1 MSTCRSACAVLAGA
15 AVITLAGC
23 GSSVSTSGA
32 AGSSPAA
39 GTPASTASAAS
50 ASASAPATPGA
61 FSGPLV
67 SPASLP
73 FPIALGNTWVYQTVS
88 SINNAH
94 ALVTR
99 KVLSVAPV
107 AGGHRVT
114 MSYTVTPG
122 VSPASTQESYI
133 FYADGKIGYPVTES
147 RGVSVIPDTGITWP
161 DAADLGSGRVYR
173 STELVRLS
181 NGQEQTADVTV
192 QGGGTT
198 SVTVPAGTYQA
209 TLVTM
214 TMTTK
219 VGDFT
224 TTAVVKVW
232 TAAGT
237 GPVKSEELV
246 QAGGNTELKTTEELL
261 IFTRG

>member
-1 MSTCRSACAVLAGA
+1 MSTCRSAHAVLTGA
-15 AVITLAGC
+15 AVIALAGC

-32 AGSSPAA
+32 AGGSPTA
-39 GTPASTASAAS
+39 GTPASTASAS
-50 ASASAPATPGA
+50 ESEPATPGA
-61 FSGPLV
+61 SSGPLV

-88 SINNAH
+88 HVNGAH
-94 ALVTR
+94 GLVTR
-99 KVLSVAPV
+99 KVLAVAPV

-114 MSYTVTPG
+114 MSYTAGPG
-122 VSPASTQESYI
+122 VSPARTQQSYI
-133 FYADGKIGYPVTES
+133 FYADGKIGYPVTEPG
-147 RGVSVIPDTGITWP
+147 GVSVIPDTGITWP

-173 STELVRLS
+173 STELVRLG

-192 QGGGTT
+192 QGGGTM
-198 SVTVPAGTYQA
+198 SVTVPAGTYRA

-214 TMTTK
+214 TMTTRL
-219 VGDFT
+219 GDFT
-224 TTAVVKVW
+224 STAVVKVW

-246 QAGGNTELKTTEELL
+246 QAGGNTQLKTTEELVL
-261 IFTRG
+261 FIRG